1 MTEVVGFKEK
11 LLLYMELS
19 RTAQLLRKL
28 SNNTRT
34 IVEARNELNKIS
46 SKQSQVSYN
55 CVFGYTFSIV

>member
-19 RTAQLLRKL
+19 KTAQLLRKL